1 MSKSVYWQE
10 DIETEMGDAEIEWR
24 FEFAPGEYLGLYC
37 EDVEMDE
44 KDYPDEWNIGVE
56 LSEAQA

>member
-24 FEFAPGEYLGLYC
+24 FDFTPGEFLGLYR
-37 EDVEMDE
+37 DDE
-44 KDYPDEWNIGVE
+44 EVTYKEYPIEWNIGVE